1 MSMVR
6 GFLFGAAS
14 IAAMSAGAA
23 TAAPVV
29 ITDNILV
36 RGFTQLAP
44 TGNAS
49 YNHFVDNIGDTNT
62 WQTYAI
68 EVETVGAN
76 VNFRI
81 YTNKGTDGEGG
92 VAYSDFF
99 IDLEPD
105 NAVTGP
111 FGNWDIGVDF
121 QTGNVYSTANSTH
134 WRTSQQIFAGNGG
147 VIYGGLFRAAD
158 CGAAD
163 ASDGNPAACNTLP
176 DGDPGAG
183 VVRGFEPV
191 TQVVADAGRLLG
203 TAAITFGGPGGNPY
217 GAQHV
222 LSFSL
227 AASML
232 NGGGGFDVFW
242 GTGECSNDAI
252 WGPVPQ
258 TPEPAVL
265 ALFGL
270 GLVGAYV
277 GVRRR
282 RSAA

>member
-6 GFLFGAAS
+6 KLLFGAVGV
-14 IAAMSAGAA
+14 AAMTAGAA

-29 ITDNILV
+29 ITDNIWV
-36 RGFTQLAP
+36 RGFTNLAP
-44 TGNAS
+44 TSNSS
-49 YNHFVDNIGDTNT
+49 YNFFRDNIGDTNT
-62 WQTYAI
+62 WQTHAI
-68 EVETVGAN
+68 EVETVGSN

-111 FGNWDIGVDF
+111 FGNWDVGINF
-121 QTGNVYSTANSTH
+121 QNGNIYSTSSSTH
-134 WRTSQQIFAGNGG
+134 WRTSQDIFGGNGG

-183 VVRGFEPV
+183 VVRGFVPV
-191 TQVVADAGRLLG
+191 TQVVADPARLLG
-203 TAAITFGGPGGNPY
+203 NTAIVIGGPGGNAY

-222 LSFSL
+222 ISFSL
-227 AASML
+227 STSML
-232 NGGGGFDVFW
+232 GGSGFDVFW

-252 WGPVPQ
+252 WGPVPGV
-258 TPEPAVL
+258 PEPAAL

-270 GLVGAYV
+270 GLVGAYA
-277 GVRRR
+277 GLRRR
-282 RSAA
+282 RGAA